1 MYRHLVL
8 STFVLSLIVFVPVTA
23 LSQPTSKNQLTQTD
37 GSTTI
42 QPAHHGDHHG
52 GNRGGRGDCWW

>member
-8 STFVLSLIVFVPVTA
+8 NAFVLSLIVFAPVTA

-37 GSTTI
+37 VSTTV
-42 QPAHHGDHHG
+42 QPAHHGDRHG
-52 GNRGGRGDCWW
+52 DYRGGRGGCWW